1 MAVFFVSTSR
11 NIEVYNK
18 KVRRTIVNKRMLALS
33 IFIGLLLAA
42 SLAAVF
48 LYQSSHAPSQN
59 QSSQSPQT
67 QNPQTQAPQTTSPT
81 TEPTPIPVKVFF
93 SKHPDSDNDPTKT
106 FPVDRT
112 SPDLSVATYVIRQ
125 LLAGPTTKESANGYF
140 STVRVRS
147 DASNCDNRDF
157 SLVIQGG
164 VATLRFC
171 RTFDAIGVMSDGQA
185 QETIMASLLQFPT
198 IKSVIILT
206 KDGNCQFDMS
216 GENRCLR

>member
-1 MAVFFVSTSR
+1 M
-11 NIEVYNK
+11 
-18 KVRRTIVNKRMLALS
+18 NKRMLILS
-33 IFIGLLLAA
+33 IFIALLLAA

-48 LYQSSHAPSQN
+48 LYQSTRAPSQD
-59 QSSQSPQT
+59 QSPQTPKTQSPQT
-67 QNPQTQAPQTTSPT
+67 QSPQTTPPT
-81 TEPTPIPVKVFF
+81 TEQTPIPVKVFF
-93 SKHPDSDNDPTKT
+93 SKHPESDNDPSKT

-112 SPDLSVATYVIRQ
+112 SPALGVATYVIKQ
-125 LLAGPTTKESANGYF
+125 LLAGPNAQESSGGYF

-147 DASNCDNRDF
+147 DASNCDNQDF
-157 SLVIQGG
+157 TITIQSG

-171 RTFDAIGVMSDGQA
+171 RTFDAIGSVSDGQA

-198 IKSVIILT
+198 IKAVVVLT

>member
-1 MAVFFVSTSR
+1 MNIRARTVILSVF
-11 NIEVYNK
+11 
-18 KVRRTIVNKRMLALS
+18 IV
-33 IFIGLLLAA
+33 LLLAA
-42 SLAAVF
+42 SLAAFF
-48 LYQSSHAPSQN
+48 LYEAGHAPSQN
-59 QSSQSPQT
+59 PPPQTPQTQSPQT
-67 QNPQTQAPQTTSPT
+67 QLPQTNPQT
-81 TEPTPIPVKVFF
+81 TEPTHIPVKVFF
-93 SKHPDSDNDPTKT
+93 SKHPESDNDPSKT

-112 SPDLSVATYVIRQ
+112 SPDLNVATYVIKQ
-125 LLAGPTTKESANGYF
+125 LLAGPTTQESSKGYF

-157 SLVIQGG
+157 SIIIQGG

-216 GENRCLR
+216 GENRCLQ

>member
-1 MAVFFVSTSR
+1 M
-11 NIEVYNK
+11 
-18 KVRRTIVNKRMLALS
+18 NKRMLTLS
-33 IFIGLLLAA
+33 IFIVLILAA
-42 SLAAVF
+42 SLAAAF
-48 LYQSSHAPSQN
+48 FYQSTHAPSQN
-59 QSSQSPQT
+59 QSSQTPQT
-67 QNPQTQAPQTTSPT
+67 QSPKTKTTPST
-81 TEPTPIPVKVFF
+81 TEPTPISVKVFF
-93 SKHPDSDNDPTKT
+93 SKHPESDNDPSKT

-112 SPDLSVATYVIRQ
+112 SPNLSVATYAIQQ
-125 LLAGPTTKESANGYF
+125 LLVGPSAQESAKGYF

-147 DASNCDNRDF
+147 DTSNCNNQDF
-157 SLVIQGG
+157 ALTIQTG

-171 RTFDAIGVMSDGQA
+171 RTFDAIGTMSDGQA